1 MKQSPIKNMA
11 YWKGK
16 NTISPVKQ
24 YEKKKEELVEKEEVI
39 KTGPKP
45 NPSELINTPKGVDGP
60 KLPRMKYVDP
70 DTREETDT
78 YPE

>member
-1 MKQSPIKNMA
+1 MA

-24 YEKKKEELVEKEEVI
+24 EVKKKVALEEREVI

-45 NPSELINTPKGVDGP
+45 DPSKLDTNTTKEPTLPKMPYIDP
-60 KLPRMKYVDP
+60 K
-70 DTREETDT
+70 TREETDT
-78 YPE
+78 YPG